1 MTARN
6 KTANLDLIRAL
17 HRSKVEFG
25 ITLTSRGSVAVD
37 FLDAADT
44 CVFGSLDPS
53 MSGGG
58 ITYFLVWSDFAAAVT
73 SRCEAIKEQGVVF
86 YEREN

>member
-6 KTANLDLIRAL
+6 KTTNLALIRAL

-58 ITYFLVWSDFAAAVT
+58 IAYFLVWSDFAAAVAE
-73 SRCEAIKEQGVVF
+73 SIAAVQALGGQE
-86 YEREN
+86 